1 MAANGSVIKRG
12 KVYYFRFRKID
23 GKYTQ
28 RALKDGAGNR
38 VTVKAEA
45 ERLAAVMQRELKQL
59 ETLNSKAEYLA
70 RVAEVKKIIRQE
82 TLKNT
87 DIWQAYLNN
96 PNRPESGPE
105 TLACYRR
112 CLDRFLA
119 FAGNKPIMTTSVG
132 AYMTELWSTGISSRT
147 YNKHLQALKLIFRIV
162 RPEDNPFA
170 ELKAKPLEQESRKPF
185 TMLQINRIFTTLNSE
200 EYHLLHKDQMRILLL
215 LGLCFGLRLHDA
227 ACFKWEYIQ
236 GDHISFK
243 PYKTRRKM
251 RTAVVLPIPPILQ
264 EQFSKA
270 QAWKRNEYLLPD
282 VAERYQYN
290 DSGISQDISKLLEYS
305 GLETKEVA
313 SEVRRQT
320 YTDAKGRQKQRKIGR
335 YSFHSFRHTF
345 CTFAANSGK
354 DLSLVKSIV
363 GHSAVTMTEHYT
375 HFDLEAKRSVIEAIP
390 LTEAIATM
398 PARDDELINI
408 AKLSNPAIWKR
419 VLDFLHRTLNN
430 AQKQEFYKLMS

>member
-28 RALKDGAGNR
+28 RAIKDGAGNR
-38 VTVKAEA
+38 VTVKVEA
-45 ERLAAVMQRELKQL
+45 ERLAAVMQRELQQL

-82 TLKNT
+82 TLKNA
-87 DIWQAYLNN
+87 DIWQTYLNN
-96 PNRPESGPE
+96 PNRPESGPD

-119 FAGNKPIMTTSVG
+119 FTGNKQIMTASVG

-185 TMLQINRIFTTLNSE
+185 TMLQINSIFTTLNSE

-251 RTAVVLPIPPILQ
+251 KAAVILPIPPVLQ
-264 EQFSKA
+264 DQFHKA
-270 QAWKRNEYLLPD
+270 QAWRRNEYILPD

-290 DSGISQDISKLLEYS
+290 DSGISQDISKLLEHS

-313 SEVRRQT
+313 SETRRQT

-375 HFDLEAKRSVIEAIP
+375 HFDLEAKRNVIETIP
-390 LTEAIATM
+390 LPNLISSEN
-398 PARDDELINI
+398 PPRNELEYVIYQSSSEI
-408 AKLSNPAIWKR
+408 RRKVLCFLECRLSPR
-419 VLDFLHRTLNN
+419 
-430 AQKQEFYKLMS
+430 QKQELLKLIS

>member
-1 MAANGSVIKRG
+1 
-12 KVYYFRFRKID
+12 
-23 GKYTQ
+23 
-28 RALKDGAGNR
+28 
-38 VTVKAEA
+38 
-45 ERLAAVMQRELKQL
+45 
-59 ETLNSKAEYLA
+59 
-70 RVAEVKKIIRQE
+70 
-82 TLKNT
+82 
-87 DIWQAYLNN
+87 
-96 PNRPESGPE
+96 
-105 TLACYRR
+105 
-112 CLDRFLA
+112 
-119 FAGNKPIMTTSVG
+119 
-132 AYMTELWSTGISSRT
+132 MTELWSTGISSRT

-251 RTAVVLPIPPILQ
+251 RTAVVLPIPSILQ

-290 DSGISQDISKLLEYS
+290 DSGISQDISKLLEHS

-390 LTEAIATM
+390 LTEAITTM

>member
-45 ERLAAVMQRELKQL
+45 ERLAAVMQRELQQL

-70 RVAEVKKIIRQE
+70 RVAEVKKIIRRKIS
-82 TLKNT
+82 KNC
-87 DIWQAYLNN
+87 DIWQAYLQN
-96 PNRPESGPE
+96 PNRPESGTE
-105 TLACYRR
+105 TLEIYQR
-112 CLDRFLA
+112 CLKKFQT
-119 FAGNKPIMTTSVG
+119 FAGDAEITEQLAG
-132 AYMTELWSTGISSRT
+132 RYMVSLWDTGISSRT
-147 YNKHLQALKLIFRIV
+147 YNKHLQALKLIFRIIH
-162 RPEDNPFA
+162 PEDNPFA

-185 TMLQINRIFTTLNSE
+185 TIAEINNIFNTLNAE
-200 EYHLLHKDQMRILLL
+200 QYYLLHKDQMRTLLL

-243 PYKTRRKM
+243 PHKTRRKM

-282 VAERYQYN
+282 VAERYQCN
-290 DSGISQDISKLLEYS
+290 DSGISQDISKLLERS
-305 GLETKEVA
+305 GLQTRETA
-313 SEVRRQT
+313 SDARRQT
-320 YTDAKGRQKQRKIGR
+320 YTDTEGKQKQRKIGR

-354 DLSLVKSIV
+354 DLSLVKAIV
-363 GHSAVTMTEHYT
+363 GHSAVAMTEHYT
-375 HFDLEAKRSVIEAIP
+375 HFNLEAKRSVIEAIP
-390 LTEAIATM
+390 LTGVITTM
-398 PARDDELINI
+398 PSRDEELSNI
-408 AKLSNPAIWKR
+408 AKLSNPAVQKR

-430 AQKQEFYKLMS
+430 AQKQEFFKLLS